1 MGKSYLEEEQSK
13 INFPGSQQAAAE
25 DEQYFKIEKR
35 ALDGHYN
42 RAMNLN
48 VTSIKGLLKKYKSF
62 IFYAVFGVLTTAI
75 NIHLNIANVPSN
87 ILAWTFAVAFAFITN
102 KLWVFGSKNMSVRTI
117 LNELWKFIT
126 ARLAVGL
133 VDLAIMYV
141 AVDICHGPGVVFKV
155 VAGIVTIVLN
165 FVLSKLVVFR
175 KAKPAKS
182 EESAE

>member
-1 MGKSYLEEEQSK
+1 M
-13 INFPGSQQAAAE
+13 
-25 DEQYFKIEKR
+25 
-35 ALDGHYN
+35 
-42 RAMNLN
+42 MNSLL
-48 VTSIKGLLKKYKSF
+48 GLLKKYKSF
-62 IFYAVFGVLTTAI
+62 IAYVVFGVLTTAI
-75 NIHLNIANVPSN
+75 NIVTYAVCYEHLHIANVPSN

-102 KLWVFGSKNMSVRTI
+102 KLWVFGSKNMSLRTI

-155 VAGIVTIVLN
+155 IAGIVTIILN

-175 KAKPAKS
+175 KARPAASVTSK
-182 EESAE
+182 EGNAR

>member
-1 MGKSYLEEEQSK
+1 MLIEK
-13 INFPGSQQAAAE
+13 INK
-25 DEQYFKIEKR
+25 YR
-35 ALDGHYN
+35 A
-42 RAMNLN
+42 
-48 VTSIKGLLKKYKSF
+48 F
-62 IFYAVFGVLTTAI
+62 IYYVIFGVLTTAI
-75 NIHLNIANVPSN
+75 NIVTYAVCYEHLHIANVPSN

-102 KLWVFGSKNMSVRTI
+102 KLWVFGSKNMSLRTI

-155 VAGIVTIVLN
+155 IAGIVTIILN

-175 KAKPAKS
+175 KAKSVNKEDPA
-182 EESAE
+182 E

>member
-1 MGKSYLEEEQSK
+1 MKEL
-13 INFPGSQQAAAE
+13 I
-25 DEQYFKIEKR
+25 
-35 ALDGHYN
+35 
-42 RAMNLN
+42 
-48 VTSIKGLLKKYKSF
+48 KKYKPF
-62 IFYAVFGVLTTAI
+62 IFYVIFGVSTTAI
-75 NIHLNIANVPSN
+75 NIITYAVCYEHLHIANVPSN
-87 ILAWTFAVAFAFITN
+87 IIAWTLAVAFAFITN
-102 KLWVFGSKNMSVRTI
+102 KLWVFGSKNMSAKTI

-155 VAGIVTIVLN
+155 VAGIVTIILN

-175 KAKPAKS
+175 KAKPTTK

>member
-1 MGKSYLEEEQSK
+1 MKEL
-13 INFPGSQQAAAE
+13 I
-25 DEQYFKIEKR
+25 
-35 ALDGHYN
+35 
-42 RAMNLN
+42 
-48 VTSIKGLLKKYKSF
+48 KKYKPF
-62 IFYAVFGVLTTAI
+62 IFYVIFGVSTTAI
-75 NIHLNIANVPSN
+75 NIITYAVCYEHLHIANVPSN
-87 ILAWTFAVAFAFITN
+87 IIAWTLAVAFAFITN
-102 KLWVFGSKNMSVRTI
+102 KLWVFGSKNMSMKTI

-155 VAGIVTIVLN
+155 VAGIVTIILN

-175 KAKPAKS
+175 KAKPVNK